1 MIHDRTWPVW
11 LSREEPQGVELWGMK
26 TSTRTSSRAS
36 GQSAADAPDANGV
49 QPIPKGM
56 TLSGYIRDRFEEFSR
71 SQKDVARYIVD
82 HLEEAAFQT
91 AEELAR
97 RADTSSS
104 TVVRFSQALGFEGFP
119 ELQEAARDE
128 YKRRSHATGGGG
140 EQSESAL
147 LTLGNSEFETAL
159 ATDLVN
165 LDESAR
171 RASVDDVLAVA
182 GLIARSDRVVMVG
195 VDQMAF
201 FASYMRHLLALLDL
215 RAEVVASASQ
225 EALGR
230 LARIDEGALVIGFSS
245 GRPHALVLRAAKL
258 ARKRDCATV
267 AISDASISELTKLSD
282 HCLYYSSNSPSYTR
296 SHTALL
302 ALIQAL
308 AYAVYSADEAAYQ
321 ERIRAFKLK

>member
-1 MIHDRTWPVW
+1 
-11 LSREEPQGVELWGMK
+11 MK
-26 TSTRTSSRAS
+26 TSTTGTSRSE
-36 GQSAADAPDANGV
+36 NGRGTALEAEH

-56 TLSGYIRDRFEEFSR
+56 TLSSYIRDRFEEFSR

-104 TVVRFSQALGFEGFP
+104 TVVRFSQALGFDGFP

-128 YKRRSHATGGGG
+128 YKRRSHAPGASSAEGA
-140 EQSESAL
+140 ESAL

-171 RASVDDVLAVA
+171 RIGVEDVQEVA
-182 GLIARSDRVVMVG
+182 GLVTRAERIVMVG

-201 FASYMRHLLALLDL
+201 FASYLRHLLALLDL

-225 EALGR
+225 EALAR
-230 LARIDEGALVIGFSS
+230 LARIDEETLVIAFCS

-258 ARKRDCATV
+258 ARKRECATV

-296 SHTALL
+296 SHAALL
-302 ALIQAL
+302 SLIQAL
-308 AYAVYSADEAAYQ
+308 AYAVYANDEAAYE
-321 ERIRAFKLK
+321 ERIKAYKLK

>member
-1 MIHDRTWPVW
+1 
-11 LSREEPQGVELWGMK
+11 MK
-26 TSTRTSSRAS
+26 TSTGTTR
-36 GQSAADAPDANGV
+36 PENGSTPSTLEEH
-49 QPIPKGM
+49 QPIPKGL
-56 TLSGYIRDRFEEFSR
+56 TLSSYIRERFEEFSR

-104 TVVRFSQALGFEGFP
+104 TVVRFSQALGFDGFP

-128 YKRRSHATGGGG
+128 YKRRSHAPAASGG
-140 EQSESAL
+140 EGTDSAL
-147 LTLGNSEFETAL
+147 LTLGNSEFETAV

-171 RASVDDVLAVA
+171 RVALDDVQEVA
-182 GLIARSDRVVMVG
+182 GLVARAERVVMVG

-201 FASYMRHLLALLDL
+201 FASYLRHLLALLDL

-225 EALGR
+225 EALAR
-230 LARIDEGALVIGFSS
+230 LARIDEETLVVAFCS

-258 ARKRDCATV
+258 ARKRECSTV
-267 AISDASISELTKLSD
+267 AISDASISELTKLAD

-302 ALIQAL
+302 SLIQAL
-308 AYAVYSADEAAYQ
+308 AYAVYSNDEAAYE
-321 ERIRAFKLK
+321 ERIKAYKLK

>member
-1 MIHDRTWPVW
+1 
-11 LSREEPQGVELWGMK
+11 MK
-26 TSTRTSSRAS
+26 RSNGAPRRGGGSSTATADSN
-36 GQSAADAPDANGV
+36 ADAPV
-49 QPIPKGM
+49 PKGTM
-56 TLSGYIRDRFEEFSR
+56 LSSYIRDRFEEFSR

-128 YKRRSHATGGGG
+128 YKRRSHAVVTAQGDEG
-140 EQSESAL
+140 ESAL
-147 LTLGNSEFETAL
+147 FTLGKSEFEAAL
-159 ATDLVN
+159 ATDLLN
-165 LDESAR
+165 LEETARKISVEEVESI
-171 RASVDDVLAVA
+171 ASML
-182 GLIARSDRVVMVG
+182 ARSERIVMVG

-201 FASYMRHLLALLDL
+201 FASYLRHLLALLDL

-225 EALGR
+225 EALAR
-230 LARIDEGALVIGFSS
+230 LARIDENTLVIGFST
-245 GRPHALVLRAAKL
+245 GRPHALVLRAFKL
-258 ARKRDCATV
+258 ARKRECGTV
-267 AISDASISELTKLSD
+267 AITDASLSELTKLAD
-282 HCLYYSSNSPSYTR
+282 RCLYYSSNSPSYTR

-308 AYAVYSADEAAYQ
+308 AYAVYTSDEDTYQ
-321 ERIRAFKLK
+321 EHIRAFKLK

>member
-1 MIHDRTWPVW
+1 
-11 LSREEPQGVELWGMK
+11 MK
-26 TSTRTSSRAS
+26 TSTRTSAS
-36 GQSAADAPDANGV
+36 TNGPAPEAALENDEH
-49 QPIPKGM
+49 PIPKGM

-104 TVVRFSQALGFEGFP
+104 TVVRFSQALGFDGFP

-128 YKRRSHATGGGG
+128 YKRRTHASGGGPG
-140 EQSESAL
+140 DGSESAL

-171 RASVDDVLAVA
+171 RLELDEIQAAA
-182 GLIARSDRVVMVG
+182 GLIARTERVVMVG

-201 FASYMRHLLALLDL
+201 FASYLRHLLALLDL
-215 RAEVVASASQ
+215 RAPPV
-225 EALGR
+225 R
-230 LARIDEGALVIGFSS
+230 R
-245 GRPHALVLRAAKL
+245 R
-258 ARKRDCATV
+258 
-267 AISDASISELTKLSD
+267 
-282 HCLYYSSNSPSYTR
+282 SPAWRGSTRTR
-296 SHTALL
+296 S
-302 ALIQAL
+302 
-308 AYAVYSADEAAYQ
+308 
-321 ERIRAFKLK
+321 

>member
-1 MIHDRTWPVW
+1 
-11 LSREEPQGVELWGMK
+11 MK
-26 TSTRTSSRAS
+26 TSTRTSSSSNDPVTEA
-36 GQSAADAPDANGV
+36 GLDGEA

-56 TLSGYIRDRFEEFSR
+56 TLSSYIRDRFEDFSR

-82 HLEEAAFQT
+82 HLEEAAFHT

-104 TVVRFSQALGFEGFP
+104 TVVRFSQALGFDGFP

-128 YKRRSHATGGGG
+128 YKRRTHAPSSGAPGDG
-140 EQSESAL
+140 SESAL

-171 RASVDDVLAVA
+171 RLELEEIQAVA
-182 GLIARSDRVVMVG
+182 GLIARTERVVMVG

-201 FASYMRHLLALLDL
+201 FASYLRHLLALLDL

-225 EALGR
+225 EALAR
-230 LARIDEGALVIGFSS
+230 LARIDEDTLVIAFCS

-258 ARKRDCATV
+258 ARKRECSTV
-267 AISDASISELTKLSD
+267 AVSDASISELTKLSD

-302 ALIQAL
+302 SLIQAL
-308 AYAVYSADEAAYQ
+308 AYAVYASDEAAYQ
-321 ERIRAFKLK
+321 ERIRAYKLK

>member
-1 MIHDRTWPVW
+1 
-11 LSREEPQGVELWGMK
+11 MK
-26 TSTRTSSRAS
+26 RTSNGGGRAGDGGS
-36 GQSAADAPDANGV
+36 TATAEKTV
-49 QPIPKGM
+49 EQPLPKGT
-56 TLSGYIRDRFEEFSR
+56 TLSEYIRGRFDDFSR

-128 YKRRSHATGGGG
+128 YRRRSHAVAIGHSEDEHDSALFTLGKT
-140 EQSESAL
+140 EFESAL
-147 LTLGNSEFETAL
+147 ASDLLNVEETARKVTL
-159 ATDLVN
+159 EDVQEAAATI
-165 LDESAR
+165 S
-171 RASVDDVLAVA
+171 
-182 GLIARSDRVVMVG
+182 RSDRIVMVG

-201 FASYMRHLLALLDL
+201 FASYLRHLLTLLDL

-230 LARIDEGALVIGFSS
+230 LARIDEDTLVIGFSS
-245 GRPHALVLRAAKL
+245 GRPHALVLRALKL
-258 ARKRDCATV
+258 ARKRDCGTV
-267 AISDASISELTKLSD
+267 AITDASLSELTKLAD
-282 HCLYYSSNSPSYTR
+282 QCVYYSSNSPSYTR

-308 AYAVYSADEAAYQ
+308 AYAVYSADEDAYQ

>member
-1 MIHDRTWPVW
+1 
-11 LSREEPQGVELWGMK
+11 MK
-26 TSTRTSSRAS
+26 TPSGTPRTENGPTGAL
-36 GQSAADAPDANGV
+36 AEAD

-56 TLSGYIRDRFEEFSR
+56 TLSAYITDRFEEFSR

-104 TVVRFSQALGFEGFP
+104 TVVRFSQALGFDGFP

-128 YKRRSHATGGGG
+128 YKRRSHAPSASAG
-140 EQSESAL
+140 EGSESAL

-171 RASVDDVLAVA
+171 RVTLDDVQEVA
-182 GLIARSDRVVMVG
+182 GLIARAERVVMVG

-201 FASYMRHLLALLDL
+201 FASYLRHLLSLLDL

-225 EALGR
+225 EALAR
-230 LARIDEGALVIGFSS
+230 LARIDEETLVITFCS

-258 ARKRDCATV
+258 ARKRDCGTV

-296 SHTALL
+296 SHAALL
-302 ALIQAL
+302 SLIQAL
-308 AYAVYSADEAAYQ
+308 AYAVYSNDEAAYE
-321 ERIRAFKLK
+321 ERIKAYKLK

>member
-1 MIHDRTWPVW
+1 
-11 LSREEPQGVELWGMK
+11 MK
-26 TSTRTSSRAS
+26 TSTTGTSRSE
-36 GQSAADAPDANGV
+36 NGRGTALEAEH

-56 TLSGYIRDRFEEFSR
+56 TLSSYIRDRFEEFSR

-104 TVVRFSQALGFEGFP
+104 TVVRFSQALGFDGFP

-128 YKRRSHATGGGG
+128 YKRRSHAPGASSAEG
-140 EQSESAL
+140 SESAL
-147 LTLGNSEFETAL
+147 LTLGNSELETAL

-171 RASVDDVLAVA
+171 RIGVDDVQEVA
-182 GLIARSDRVVMVG
+182 GLVARAERIVMVG

-201 FASYMRHLLALLDL
+201 FASYLRHLLALLDL

-225 EALGR
+225 EALAR
-230 LARIDEGALVIGFSS
+230 LARIDEETLVIAFCS

-258 ARKRDCATV
+258 ARKRECSTV

-296 SHTALL
+296 SHAALL
-302 ALIQAL
+302 SLIQAL
-308 AYAVYSADEAAYQ
+308 AYAVYANDEAAYE
-321 ERIRAFKLK
+321 ERIKAYKLK

>member
-1 MIHDRTWPVW
+1 
-11 LSREEPQGVELWGMK
+11 MK
-26 TSTRTSSRAS
+26 TSTRTSNSTNGPAPE
-36 GQSAADAPDANGV
+36 AALDSEE

-56 TLSGYIRDRFEEFSR
+56 TLSSYIRDRFEDFSR

-128 YKRRSHATGGGG
+128 YKRRTHAPGTPGDG
-140 EQSESAL
+140 SESAL

-171 RASVDDVLAVA
+171 RLELEEIQAVA
-182 GLIARSDRVVMVG
+182 GLIARTERVVMVG

-201 FASYMRHLLALLDL
+201 FASYLRHLLALLDL

-225 EALGR
+225 EALAR
-230 LARIDEGALVIGFSS
+230 LARIDEDTLVIAFCS

-258 ARKRDCATV
+258 ARKRECDTV

-296 SHTALL
+296 SHAALL
-302 ALIQAL
+302 SLIQAL
-308 AYAVYSADEAAYQ
+308 AYAVYSSDEAAYQ
-321 ERIRAFKLK
+321 ERIRAYKLK

>member
-1 MIHDRTWPVW
+1 MT
-11 LSREEPQGVELWGMK
+11 
-26 TSTRTSSRAS
+26 TSNGTSSRHPESTAT
-36 GQSAADAPDANGV
+36 AIETPDA
-49 QPIPKGM
+49 PIPKGM
-56 TLSGYIRDRFEEFSR
+56 TLSSYIRERFEEFSR

-128 YKRRSHATGGGG
+128 YKRRSHAGATNGDG
-140 EQSESAL
+140 SESAL
-147 LTLGNSEFETAL
+147 LTLGTSEFETAV

-165 LDESAR
+165 LDETAR
-171 RASVDDVLAVA
+171 RITIEEIQDVA
-182 GLIARSDRVVMVG
+182 GLISRANRVVLVG

-201 FASYMRHLLALLDL
+201 FASYLRHLLALLDL

-230 LARIDEGALVIGFSS
+230 LARIDEGALVICFSC

-258 ARKRDCATV
+258 GHKRNCQTV
-267 AISDASISELTKLSD
+267 AISDASISELTKISD
-282 HCLYYSSNSPSYTR
+282 RCLYYSSNSPSYTR
-296 SHTALL
+296 SHAALL
-302 ALIQAL
+302 SLIQAL
-308 AYAVYSADEAAYQ
+308 AYAVYAGDEAAFE
-321 ERIRAFKLK
+321 ERIRAYKLK

>member
-1 MIHDRTWPVW
+1 
-11 LSREEPQGVELWGMK
+11 MK
-26 TSTRTSSRAS
+26 TSSGTSRSE
-36 GQSAADAPDANGV
+36 NGSTDTALETEQ

-56 TLSGYIRDRFEEFSR
+56 TLSAYITDRFEEFSR

-104 TVVRFSQALGFEGFP
+104 TVVRFSQALGFDGFP

-128 YKRRSHATGGGG
+128 YKRRSHAPGASG
-140 EQSESAL
+140 EGSDSAL

-171 RASVDDVLAVA
+171 RVTLDDVQEVA
-182 GLIARSDRVVMVG
+182 GLVARAERVVMVG

-201 FASYMRHLLALLDL
+201 FASYLRHLLALLDL

-225 EALGR
+225 EALAR
-230 LARIDEGALVIGFSS
+230 LARIDEETLVMTFCS

-296 SHTALL
+296 SHAALL
-302 ALIQAL
+302 SLIQAL
-308 AYAVYSADEAAYQ
+308 AYAVYSNDEAAYE
-321 ERIRAFKLK
+321 ERIKAYKLK

>member
-1 MIHDRTWPVW
+1 
-11 LSREEPQGVELWGMK
+11 MK
-26 TSTRTSSRAS
+26 TSTRTSSS
-36 GQSAADAPDANGV
+36 SNGPV
-49 QPIPKGM
+49 TEAGLDGEAQPIPKGM
-56 TLSGYIRDRFEEFSR
+56 TLSSYIRDRFEDFSR

-104 TVVRFSQALGFEGFP
+104 TVVRFSQALGFDGFP

-128 YKRRSHATGGGG
+128 YKRRTHAPSGGAPGDG
-140 EQSESAL
+140 SESAL

-171 RASVDDVLAVA
+171 RLELEEIQAVA
-182 GLIARSDRVVMVG
+182 GLIARTERVVMVG

-201 FASYMRHLLALLDL
+201 FASYLRHLLALLDL

-225 EALGR
+225 EALAR
-230 LARIDEGALVIGFSS
+230 LARIDEDTLVIAFCS

-258 ARKRDCATV
+258 ARKRECSTV
-267 AISDASISELTKLSD
+267 AVSDASISELTKLSD

-302 ALIQAL
+302 SLIQAL
-308 AYAVYSADEAAYQ
+308 AYAVYSSDEAAYQ
-321 ERIRAFKLK
+321 ERIRAYKLK

>member
-1 MIHDRTWPVW
+1 
-11 LSREEPQGVELWGMK
+11 MK
-26 TSTRTSSRAS
+26 TPSGTSRTE
-36 GQSAADAPDANGV
+36 NGPTGTLEEAH

-56 TLSGYIRDRFEEFSR
+56 TLSAYITDRFEEFSR

-104 TVVRFSQALGFEGFP
+104 TVVRFSQALGFDGFP

-128 YKRRSHATGGGG
+128 YKRRSHAPGVSAG
-140 EQSESAL
+140 EGSESAL

-171 RASVDDVLAVA
+171 RVTLNDVQEVA
-182 GLIARSDRVVMVG
+182 GLIARAERVVMVG

-201 FASYMRHLLALLDL
+201 FASYLRHLLSLLDL

-225 EALGR
+225 EALAR
-230 LARIDEGALVIGFSS
+230 LARIDEETLVITFCS

-267 AISDASISELTKLSD
+267 AVSDASISELTKLSD

-296 SHTALL
+296 SHAALL
-302 ALIQAL
+302 SLIQAL
-308 AYAVYSADEAAYQ
+308 AYAVYSNDEAAYE
-321 ERIRAFKLK
+321 ERIKAYKLK

>member
-1 MIHDRTWPVW
+1 
-11 LSREEPQGVELWGMK
+11 MK
-26 TSTRTSSRAS
+26 TSTRTSSSSNGPVTEA
-36 GQSAADAPDANGV
+36 GLDGDA

-56 TLSGYIRDRFEEFSR
+56 TLSSYIRDRFEDFSR

-104 TVVRFSQALGFEGFP
+104 TVVRFSQALGFDGFP

-128 YKRRSHATGGGG
+128 YKRRTHAPSGGAPGDG
-140 EQSESAL
+140 SESAL

-171 RASVDDVLAVA
+171 RLELEEIQAVA
-182 GLIARSDRVVMVG
+182 GLVARTERVVMVG

-201 FASYMRHLLALLDL
+201 FASYLRHLLALLDL

-225 EALGR
+225 EALAR
-230 LARIDEGALVIGFSS
+230 LARIDEDTLVIAFCS

-258 ARKRDCATV
+258 ARKRECSTV
-267 AISDASISELTKLSD
+267 AVSDASISELTKLSD

-302 ALIQAL
+302 SLIQAL
-308 AYAVYSADEAAYQ
+308 AYAVYASDEAAYQ
-321 ERIRAFKLK
+321 ERIRAYKLK

>member
-1 MIHDRTWPVW
+1 
-11 LSREEPQGVELWGMK
+11 MK
-26 TSTRTSSRAS
+26 TTSGTPR
-36 GQSAADAPDANGV
+36 PANGPAGTTLEDEQ

-56 TLSGYIRDRFEEFSR
+56 TLSSYITDRFEEFSR

-104 TVVRFSQALGFEGFP
+104 TVVRFSQALGFDGFP

-128 YKRRSHATGGGG
+128 YKRRSHAPGAASG
-140 EQSESAL
+140 EGSESAL

-171 RASVDDVLAVA
+171 RVTLEDVQEVA
-182 GLIARSDRVVMVG
+182 GLIARAERVVMVG

-201 FASYMRHLLALLDL
+201 FASYLRHLLALLDL

-225 EALGR
+225 EALAR
-230 LARIDEGALVIGFSS
+230 LARIDEETLVITLLQ
-245 GRPHALVLRAAKL
+245 RPPARARAARRQ
-258 ARKRDCATV
+258 ARPQAGLLDRRGQRREHLRVDQAV
-267 AISDASISELTKLSD
+267 GPLPVL
-282 HCLYYSSNSPSYTR
+282 LVQQPFV
-296 SHTALL
+296 HTLPLGA
-302 ALIQAL
+302 AVLIQAL
-308 AYAVYSADEAAYQ
+308 AYAVYSNDEAAYE
-321 ERIRAFKLK
+321 ERIKAYKLK

>member
-1 MIHDRTWPVW
+1 
-11 LSREEPQGVELWGMK
+11 MK
-26 TSTRTSSRAS
+26 TSTRTSAS
-36 GQSAADAPDANGV
+36 AQPTEAALDNE

-56 TLSGYIRDRFEEFSR
+56 TLSTYIRDRFEDFSR

-104 TVVRFSQALGFEGFP
+104 TVVRFSQALGFDGFP

-128 YKRRSHATGGGG
+128 YKRRTHASGGTPGG
-140 EQSESAL
+140 DGSESAL

-171 RASVDDVLAVA
+171 RLELDDVQAVA
-182 GLIARSDRVVMVG
+182 ALIARTERVVMVG

-201 FASYMRHLLALLDL
+201 FASYLRHLLALLDL

-225 EALGR
+225 EALAR
-230 LARIDEGALVIGFSS
+230 LARIDEDTLVIAFCS

-258 ARKRDCATV
+258 ARKRECATV

-302 ALIQAL
+302 SLIQAL
-308 AYAVYSADEAAYQ
+308 AYGVYASDEAAYQ
-321 ERIRAFKLK
+321 ERIRAYKLK

>member
-1 MIHDRTWPVW
+1 
-11 LSREEPQGVELWGMK
+11 MK
-26 TSTRTSSRAS
+26 RTSNGRPR
-36 GQSAADAPDANGV
+36 ADAEGSTATAETSIE
-49 QPIPKGM
+49 QPLPKGT
-56 TLSGYIRDRFEEFSR
+56 TLSEYIRGRFDDFSR

-128 YKRRSHATGGGG
+128 YRRRSHAVAVGHSGD
-140 EQSESAL
+140 EHESAL
-147 LTLGNSEFETAL
+147 FTLGKTEFESAL
-159 ATDLVN
+159 ASDLLNV
-165 LDESAR
+165 EETAR
-171 RASVDDVLAVA
+171 KVTLEDVQEAA
-182 GLIARSDRVVMVG
+182 KKISRSDRIVMVG

-201 FASYMRHLLALLDL
+201 FASYLRHLLTLLDL

-225 EALGR
+225 EALAR
-230 LARIDEGALVIGFSS
+230 LARIDEDTLVVGFSS
-245 GRPHALVLRAAKL
+245 GRPHALVLRALKL
-258 ARKRDCATV
+258 ARKRDCGTV
-267 AISDASISELTKLSD
+267 AITDASLSELTKLAD
-282 HCLYYSSNSPSYTR
+282 QCVYYSSNSPSYTR

-308 AYAVYSADEAAYQ
+308 AYAVYSADEDAYQ

>member
-1 MIHDRTWPVW
+1 
-11 LSREEPQGVELWGMK
+11 MK
-26 TSTRTSSRAS
+26 TSSGTSRS
-36 GQSAADAPDANGV
+36 ANGSTDTALETEQ

-56 TLSGYIRDRFEEFSR
+56 TLSAYITDRFEEFSR

-104 TVVRFSQALGFEGFP
+104 TVVRFSQALGFDGFP

-128 YKRRSHATGGGG
+128 YKRRSHAPGASG
-140 EQSESAL
+140 EGSDSAL

-171 RASVDDVLAVA
+171 RVTLDDVQEVA
-182 GLIARSDRVVMVG
+182 GLVARAERVVMVG

-201 FASYMRHLLALLDL
+201 FASYLRHLLALLDL

-225 EALGR
+225 EALAR
-230 LARIDEGALVIGFSS
+230 LARIDEETLVITFCS

-258 ARKRDCATV
+258 ARKRDCSTV

-296 SHTALL
+296 SHPALL
-302 ALIQAL
+302 SLIQAL
-308 AYAVYSADEAAYQ
+308 AYAVYSNDEAAYE
-321 ERIRAFKLK
+321 ERIKAYKLK

>member
-1 MIHDRTWPVW
+1 
-11 LSREEPQGVELWGMK
+11 MK
-26 TSTRTSSRAS
+26 TPSGTPRTENGPTGAL
-36 GQSAADAPDANGV
+36 AEAD

-56 TLSGYIRDRFEEFSR
+56 TLSAYITDRFEEFSR

-104 TVVRFSQALGFEGFP
+104 TVVRFSQALGFDGFP

-128 YKRRSHATGGGG
+128 YKRRSHAPGASTGEG
-140 EQSESAL
+140 SESAL

-171 RASVDDVLAVA
+171 RVTLDDVQEVA
-182 GLIARSDRVVMVG
+182 GLIARAERVVMVG

-201 FASYMRHLLALLDL
+201 FASYLRHLLSLLDL
-215 RAEVVASASQ
+215 RAEVVASPSQ
-225 EALGR
+225 ENLAKLGR
-230 LARIDEGALVIGFSS
+230 VHDKTVMVGFSA
-245 GRPHALVLRAAKL
+245 GRPHPLVVRAIKLARNRRAATIAIADATLSEVAKL
-258 ARKRDCATV
+258 A
-267 AISDASISELTKLSD
+267 D
-282 HCLYYSSNSPSYTR
+282 HKLYYSSNSPAYVR
-296 SHTALL
+296 SHSALL

-308 AYAVYSADEAAYQ
+308 AYGVYALDESAYSD
-321 ERIRAFKLK
+321 RIKAFKLK

>member
-1 MIHDRTWPVW
+1 
-11 LSREEPQGVELWGMK
+11 MK
-26 TSTRTSSRAS
+26 TSTRTSSSSNGPVTEA
-36 GQSAADAPDANGV
+36 GLDGDA

-56 TLSGYIRDRFEEFSR
+56 TLSSYIRDRFEDFSR

-104 TVVRFSQALGFEGFP
+104 TVVRFSQALGFDGFP

-128 YKRRSHATGGGG
+128 YKRRTHAPSGGAPGDG
-140 EQSESAL
+140 SESAL

-171 RASVDDVLAVA
+171 RLELEEIQAVA
-182 GLIARSDRVVMVG
+182 GLVARTERVVMVG

-201 FASYMRHLLALLDL
+201 FASYLRHLLALLDL

-225 EALGR
+225 EALAR
-230 LARIDEGALVIGFSS
+230 LARIDEDTLVIAFCS

-258 ARKRDCATV
+258 ARKRECATV
-267 AISDASISELTKLSD
+267 AVSDASISELTKLSD

-302 ALIQAL
+302 SLIQAL
-308 AYAVYSADEAAYQ
+308 AYAVYASDEAAYQ
-321 ERIRAFKLK
+321 ERIRAYKLK

>member
-1 MIHDRTWPVW
+1 
-11 LSREEPQGVELWGMK
+11 MK
-26 TSTRTSSRAS
+26 RTSN
-36 GQSAADAPDANGV
+36 GAAGPAAEGSTATAETTV
-49 QPIPKGM
+49 EQPLPKGT
-56 TLSGYIRDRFEEFSR
+56 TLSEYIRGRFEDFSR

-128 YKRRSHATGGGG
+128 YRRRSHAIAVGHSSD
-140 EQSESAL
+140 EHESAL
-147 LTLGNSEFETAL
+147 FTLGKTEFESAL
-159 ATDLVN
+159 ASDLLNV
-165 LDESAR
+165 EETAR
-171 RASVDDVLAVA
+171 KVSLEDVQEAA
-182 GLIARSDRVVMVG
+182 TMISRSDRIVMVG

-201 FASYMRHLLALLDL
+201 FASYLRHLMTLLDL

-230 LARIDEGALVIGFSS
+230 LARIDEDALVVGFSS
-245 GRPHALVLRAAKL
+245 GRPHALVLRALKL
-258 ARKRDCATV
+258 ARKRESGTI
-267 AISDASISELTKLSD
+267 AITDASLSELTKLAD
-282 HCLYYSSNSPSYTR
+282 QCIYYSSNSPSYTR

-308 AYAVYSADEAAYQ
+308 AYAVYSADEASYQ

>member
-1 MIHDRTWPVW
+1 MKTPSGTSRTENGPTST
-11 LSREEPQGVELWGMK
+11 LEEPH
-26 TSTRTSSRAS
+26 
-36 GQSAADAPDANGV
+36 

-56 TLSGYIRDRFEEFSR
+56 TLSAYITDRFEEFSR

-104 TVVRFSQALGFEGFP
+104 TVVRFSQALGFDGFP

-128 YKRRSHATGGGG
+128 YKRRSHAPGASAG
-140 EQSESAL
+140 EGSDSAL

-171 RASVDDVLAVA
+171 RVTLDDVQEVA
-182 GLIARSDRVVMVG
+182 GLIARAERVVMVG

-201 FASYMRHLLALLDL
+201 FASYLRHLLSLLDL

-225 EALGR
+225 EALAR
-230 LARIDEGALVIGFSS
+230 LARIDEETLVITFCS

-258 ARKRDCATV
+258 ARKRDCGTV

-282 HCLYYSSNSPSYTR
+282 HCLYYSSNSPSFTR
-296 SHTALL
+296 SHAALL
-302 ALIQAL
+302 SLIQAL
-308 AYAVYSADEAAYQ
+308 AYAVYSNDEAAYE
-321 ERIRAFKLK
+321 ERIKAYKLK

>member
-1 MIHDRTWPVW
+1 M
-11 LSREEPQGVELWGMK
+11 
-26 TSTRTSSRAS
+26 AS
-36 GQSAADAPDANGV
+36 AIDPPGA
-49 QPIPKGM
+49 PIPKGL
-56 TLSGYIRDRFEEFSR
+56 TLSSYITDRFEEFSR

-128 YKRRSHATGGGG
+128 YKRRSHAGGTNGSDG
-140 EQSESAL
+140 ESAL
-147 LTLGNSEFETAL
+147 LTLGNSEFETAV

-165 LDESAR
+165 LDETAR
-171 RASVDDVLAVA
+171 RITIEEIQDVAS
-182 GLIARSDRVVMVG
+182 LISRSTRIVMVG

-201 FASYMRHLLALLDL
+201 FASYLRHLLALLDL
-215 RAEVVASASQ
+215 RGEVVASASQ

-230 LARIDEGALVIGFSS
+230 LARIDEGTLVMCFSC

-258 ARKRDCATV
+258 ARKRDCETV
-267 AISDASISELTKLSD
+267 AISDASISELTKISD
-282 HCLYYSSNSPSYTR
+282 RCLYYSSNSPSYTR

-302 ALIQAL
+302 SLVQAL
-308 AYAVYSADEAAYQ
+308 AYAVYAGDEAAYE
-321 ERIRAFKLK
+321 ERIRAYKLK

>member
-1 MIHDRTWPVW
+1 
-11 LSREEPQGVELWGMK
+11 MK
-26 TSTRTSSRAS
+26 TSTRTSGSSNGPVPEAGLDS
-36 GQSAADAPDANGV
+36 DA

-56 TLSGYIRDRFEEFSR
+56 TLSSYIRDRFEDFSR

-104 TVVRFSQALGFEGFP
+104 TVVRFSQALGFDGFP

-128 YKRRSHATGGGG
+128 YKRRTHAPSGGTPGDG
-140 EQSESAL
+140 SESAL

-171 RASVDDVLAVA
+171 RLELEEIEAVA
-182 GLIARSDRVVMVG
+182 GLIARTERVVMVG

-201 FASYMRHLLALLDL
+201 FASYLRHLLALLDL

-225 EALGR
+225 EALAR
-230 LARIDEGALVIGFSS
+230 LARIDEDTLVIAFCS

-258 ARKRDCATV
+258 ARKRECPTV

-296 SHTALL
+296 SHAALL
-302 ALIQAL
+302 SLIQAL
-308 AYAVYSADEAAYQ
+308 AYAVYSSDEAAYQ
-321 ERIRAFKLK
+321 ERIRAYKLK

>member
-1 MIHDRTWPVW
+1 
-11 LSREEPQGVELWGMK
+11 MK
-26 TSTRTSSRAS
+26 TPPATSRTE
-36 GQSAADAPDANGV
+36 NGPAGTLEEAH

-56 TLSGYIRDRFEEFSR
+56 TLSAYITDRFEEFSR

-104 TVVRFSQALGFEGFP
+104 TVVRFSQALGFDGFP

-128 YKRRSHATGGGG
+128 YKRRSHAPGSSSG
-140 EQSESAL
+140 EGSESAL

-171 RASVDDVLAVA
+171 RVTLNDVQEVA
-182 GLIARSDRVVMVG
+182 GLIARAERVVMVG

-201 FASYMRHLLALLDL
+201 FASYLRHLLSLLDL

-225 EALGR
+225 EALAR
-230 LARIDEGALVIGFSS
+230 LARIDEETLVITFCS

-258 ARKRDCATV
+258 ARKRECATV
-267 AISDASISELTKLSD
+267 AVSDASISELTKLSD

-296 SHTALL
+296 SHAALL
-302 ALIQAL
+302 SLIQAL
-308 AYAVYSADEAAYQ
+308 AYAVYSNDEAAYE
-321 ERIRAFKLK
+321 ERIKAYKLK

>member
-1 MIHDRTWPVW
+1 
-11 LSREEPQGVELWGMK
+11 MK
-26 TSTRTSSRAS
+26 TSTGTPSPA
-36 GQSAADAPDANGV
+36 QPTATAVETNGS
-49 QPIPKGM
+49 QPIPKGL
-56 TLSGYIRDRFEEFSR
+56 TLSGYIRERFEEFSR

-119 ELQEAARDE
+119 ELQDAARDE
-128 YKRRSHATGGGG
+128 YKRRTHAPGAGGEG

-147 LTLGNSEFETAL
+147 LTLGSSEFETAL

-171 RASVDDVLAVA
+171 RVVLDDVREVS
-182 GLIARSDRVVMVG
+182 GLIARSDRVVLVG

-201 FASYMRHLLALLDL
+201 FASYLRHLLALLEV

-230 LARIDEGALVIGFSS
+230 LARIDHGVLVIAFSC

-258 ARKRDCATV
+258 ARKRDCETV
-267 AISDASISELTKLSD
+267 AISDASISELTKISD
-282 HCLYYSSNSPSYTR
+282 RCLYYSSNSPSYTR

-302 ALIQAL
+302 SLVQAL
-308 AYAVYSADEAAYQ
+308 AYAVYAGDEAAFA
-321 ERIRAFKLK
+321 ERIRAYKLK

>member
-1 MIHDRTWPVW
+1 
-11 LSREEPQGVELWGMK
+11 MK
-26 TSTRTSSRAS
+26 TPTGTSRSEN
-36 GQSAADAPDANGV
+36 GQAPTTLDEQ

-56 TLSGYIRDRFEEFSR
+56 TLSTYIRDRFEEFSR

-104 TVVRFSQALGFEGFP
+104 TVVRFSQALGFDGFP

-128 YKRRSHATGGGG
+128 YKRRSHAPPAASAG
-140 EQSESAL
+140 EGSESAL

-171 RASVDDVLAVA
+171 RVTLDDVQEVA
-182 GLIARSDRVVMVG
+182 GLVTRAERVVMVG

-201 FASYMRHLLALLDL
+201 FASYLRHLLALLDL

-225 EALGR
+225 EALAR
-230 LARIDEGALVIGFSS
+230 LARIDDDTLVIAFCS

-258 ARKRDCATV
+258 ARKRDCSTV

-296 SHTALL
+296 SHAALL
-302 ALIQAL
+302 SLIQAL
-308 AYAVYSADEAAYQ
+308 AYAVYSNDEAAYE
-321 ERIRAFKLK
+321 ERIKAYKLK

>member
-1 MIHDRTWPVW
+1 
-11 LSREEPQGVELWGMK
+11 MK
-26 TSTRTSSRAS
+26 TPSGTSR
-36 GQSAADAPDANGV
+36 PANGRTDTTLEADQ

-56 TLSGYIRDRFEEFSR
+56 TLSAYITDRFEEFSR

-104 TVVRFSQALGFEGFP
+104 TVVRFSQALGFDGFP

-128 YKRRSHATGGGG
+128 YKRRSHAPGAAAG
-140 EQSESAL
+140 EGSESAL

-171 RASVDDVLAVA
+171 RVTLDDVQEVA
-182 GLIARSDRVVMVG
+182 GLVARAERVVMVG

-201 FASYMRHLLALLDL
+201 FASYLRHLLALLDL

-225 EALGR
+225 EALAR
-230 LARIDEGALVIGFSS
+230 LARIDEETLVMTFCS

-258 ARKRDCATV
+258 ARKRDCSTV

-296 SHTALL
+296 SHAALL
-302 ALIQAL
+302 SLIQAL
-308 AYAVYSADEAAYQ
+308 AYAVYSNDEAAYE
-321 ERIRAFKLK
+321 ERIKAYKLK